1 MSGTPAVGSVL
12 DMVLRDARVVDAR
25 GPRPG
30 RVDILIRGGRISAIG
45 ERLDIEA
52 LGSRA
57 ASAVSLDGRWVC
69 PGLMNAHS
77 HACLDAGPDPE
88 VVLRGENRT
97 QTVLRSV
104 RRLEAALRAGVTTIR
119 DVGGPDGIDIELA
132 GMIANGEIVGPRM
145 LASGR
150 VVTMTGGHGWWMG
163 RQADGPDAV
172 RRATRQNLRAG
183 AHAIKL
189 MATGGMMT
197 TGRQAGQPQLT
208 VQEMTAAVEE
218 AHKREVP
225 VAAHAESRIGVL
237 NAILAGVDSVEHGH
251 GGDQEAIDLM
261 LLHGTALVPTI
272 LSDRRIIDHGVA
284 AGIPDFVVEQ
294 CEALHQSLVTFLE
307 AAIRAGVR
315 IAAGNDG
322 GAPLVPIGDMV
333 DELELYVRH
342 GMTPQ
347 AALASATTVTASL
360 FRLDDVGLVEEGQL
374 ADLLVLDRDPLA
386 LIGALRDPLQVL
398 RAGTPVRP
406 WWPSRSAGELPAT

>member
-1 MSGTPAVGSVL
+1 MSGTPVVGSVL

-25 GPRPG
+25 GARPG
-30 RVDILIRGGRISAIG
+30 RVDVLIRGGRITAIG

-57 ASAVSLDGRWVC
+57 ASVVAVDGRWVC

-97 QTVLRSV
+97 QTVLRSI
-104 RRLEAALRAGVTTIR
+104 RRLEAALHAGVTTIR

-183 AHAIKL
+183 AHAIKV

-307 AAIRAGVR
+307 AAIRAGVQ

-386 LIGALRDPLQVL
+386 SIGALRDPLQVL

-406 WWPSRSAGELPAT
+406 WWPSRRAGELPAT

>member
-30 RVDILIRGGRISAIG
+30 RVDILIRGGRIGAIG
-45 ERLDIEA
+45 ERLDVEA

-57 ASAVSLDGRWVC
+57 ATAVSLDGRWVC

-284 AGIPDFVVEQ
+284 ASIPDFVVEQ
-294 CEALHQSLVTFLE
+294 CEALHPSLVTFLE

-386 LIGALRDPLQVL
+386 SIGALRDPLQVL